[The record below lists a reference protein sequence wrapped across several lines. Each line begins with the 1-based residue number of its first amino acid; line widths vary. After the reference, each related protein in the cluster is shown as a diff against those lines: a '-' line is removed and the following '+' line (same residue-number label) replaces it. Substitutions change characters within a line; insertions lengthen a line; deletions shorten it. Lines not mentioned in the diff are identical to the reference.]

1 MNGLLRFV
9 AVQFLLCAAIMPVHA
24 DRDVYLVGV
33 PDYRWYAGCF
43 GTGCGNLMGYW
54 DRHGMRDFYTGPTA
68 DGVAPLDDQGPNVS
82 IRSLWASK
90 AGVDGRPTN
99 QPGHIDDYWLFYN
112 DFGGYSYESTA
123 PDPYVTAGRPE
134 HSPDCI
140 GDFIGLSQKK
150 WTNMANECDGNIDAY
165 SFVYWNKNGNRRVN
179 YTPPPTAGLPA
190 ADIQSGLRAWA
201 KWRGY
206 EADVFTQLA
215 DFNPET
221 PAGAGFTYEDVKAE
235 IDAGYPLLVFLQ
247 PANQT
252 SRALSGMPRAN
263 PEIHGVIIYGYQEY
277 PEFGAQ
283 LVYVHTSWGV
293 GSELQGWTATPWLGI
308 GLSVRG
314 VIGFHPKPRVR
325 KISREQTSITLE
337 WDGPHSRLYD
347 VLEGATDNVHRYQ
360 IQRSTTLAPNSW
372 TDVGSTTTTLSSTFT
387 DTAGSSAFY
396 RVKLLD

>member
-1 MNGLLRFV
+1 MNPFRRLSTVGL
-9 AVQFLLCAAIMPVHA
+9 LLCAGIIPAHA
-24 DRDVYLVGV
+24 DRDVYLLGV

-68 DGVAPLDDQGPNVS
+68 DGYAPLDDLGANVG
-82 IRSLWASK
+82 IRSLWATK
-90 AGVDGRPTN
+90 AGVDGRPAN
-99 QPGHIDDYWLFYN
+99 RPGHIDDYWGFYN
-112 DFGGYSYESTA
+112 DSGYSYESTA

-165 SFVYWNKNGNRRVN
+165 SFVYWNKAGARRLN
-179 YTPPPTAGLPA
+179 YTPPATAGLPA

-221 PAGAGFTYEDVKAE
+221 PAAAGFTYDDVKAE

-252 SRALSGMPRAN
+252 SRALPGMARAN
-263 PEIHGVIIYGYQEY
+263 PEIHGVIIFGYQDF
-277 PEFGAQ
+277 PEFGAP
-283 LVYVHTSWGV
+283 LVYVHTSWGT
-293 GSELQGWTATPWLGI
+293 GPELQGWTATPWLGLS
-308 GLSVRG
+308 LSVRG
-314 VIGFHPKPRVR
+314 VIGFRPKPRVR
-325 KISREQTSITLE
+325 NIARNQTSITLE
-337 WDGPHSRLYD
+337 WDGPHSRLYN
-347 VLEGATDNVHRYQ
+347 VLDGTTENSHHYQ

-372 TDVGSTTTTLSSTFT
+372 TDLGSTTTSLTATFT
-387 DTAGSSAFY
+387 DAGPSAFY

>member
-1 MNGLLRFV
+1 MVKMNGLPRFV
-9 AVQFLLCAAIMPVHA
+9 AAGQLLLCLAIMPVHA
-24 DRDVYLVGV
+24 DRDVYLLGV

-54 DRHGMRDFYTGPTA
+54 DRHGMRDFYTN
-68 DGVAPLDDQGPNVS
+68 GVAPLDDLGPNEG
-82 IRSLWASK
+82 IRSLWAS
-90 AGVDGRPTN
+90 
-99 QPGHIDDYWLFYN
+99 QGHIDDYWVF
-112 DFGGYSYESTA
+112 YESTA
-123 PDPYVTAGRPE
+123 PDPYITAGRPE

-165 SFVYWNKNGNRRVN
+165 SFVYWNKNGARRMN
-179 YTPPPTAGLPA
+179 YTPPTTAGLPA

-206 EADVFTQLA
+206 EADVFTQWA

-252 SRALSGMPRAN
+252 SRALAGMPRAN
-263 PEIHGVIIYGYQEY
+263 PEIHGVLIYGYQEY
-277 PEFGAQ
+277 PEFGAP
-283 LVYVHTSWGV
+283 LVYVHTSWGT
-293 GSELQGWTATPWLGI
+293 GSELQGWTATPWLGLS
-308 GLSVRG
+308 LSVRG

-325 KISREQTSITLE
+325 KITREQTSITLE
-337 WDGPHSRLYD
+337 WDGPHSRLYN
-347 VLEGATDNVHRYQ
+347 VLEGTTDSVHRYQ

-372 TDVGSTTTTLSSTFT
+372 EDVGSPTTTLSLTFT
-387 DTAGSSAFY
+387 DVAGSSAFY